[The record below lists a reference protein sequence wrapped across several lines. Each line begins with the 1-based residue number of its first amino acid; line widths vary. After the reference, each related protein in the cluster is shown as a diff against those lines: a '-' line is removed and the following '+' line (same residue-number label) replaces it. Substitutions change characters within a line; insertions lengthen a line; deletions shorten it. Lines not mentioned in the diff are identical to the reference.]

1 MDASYAPPTA
11 EAVDDALRLRRL
23 LHAYMLDRESAEAA
37 LAASE
42 ARYRALIARAAY
54 GIYRST
60 PAGRFLE
67 VNPALVA
74 MLGWE
79 SAAALLQADLS
90 REVWSDPEERARL
103 VRAMETEDPPEWI
116 VARWKRRDGSPIVV
130 RLSVRAAR
138 DAQGR
143 ALELEGMAE
152 DVTARVRQDELLRRS
167 ERMASLGTLLAG
179 VAHEINNPLAAV
191 SGFAQL
197 LLRGNL
203 SKEDRQAADTI
214 AHEAARAGKIVRDLL
229 TFARQG
235 ERQRREPVRINEVV
249 RHIVL
254 AQRYAMETRGI
265 RWSLVLEPGDPLV
278 LGDRAQLEQVVLN
291 LVVNARQAIEDMCDA
306 APSVEEPPPMQVVV
320 ETRARGS
327 EVLLVVGDSGPGIAD
342 ADRSRIFDPFFTT
355 KAEGRGTGLGLSVVH
370 GIVTEHGGTIEV
382 DSEPGRGSTF
392 TVSLAREPEPPAGE
406 PAADAPSTPLDILV
420 VDDEESMLGFLARYL
435 GSRGHAVVA
444 VRSGEE
450 ALALMQGSGFDV
462 CVCDLRMPGMDG
474 VELLRRLRQ
483 TPEGAR
489 MRVIVSTGEG
499 PRSPLRAQAVA
510 LGDVT
515 VIEKPYDVGVLRRAV
530 EHTAAL
536 P

>member
-1 MDASYAPPTA
+1 
-11 EAVDDALRLRRL
+11 
-23 LHAYMLDRESAEAA
+23 
-37 LAASE
+37 
-42 ARYRALIARAAY
+42 
-54 GIYRST
+54 
-60 PAGRFLE
+60 
-67 VNPALVA
+67 
-74 MLGWE
+74 
-79 SAAALLQADLS
+79 
-90 REVWSDPEERARL
+90 
-103 VRAMETEDPPEWI
+103 
-116 VARWKRRDGSPIVV
+116 
-130 RLSVRAAR
+130 
-138 DAQGR
+138 
-143 ALELEGMAE
+143 
-152 DVTARVRQDELLRRS
+152 
-167 ERMASLGTLLAG
+167 
-179 VAHEINNPLAAV
+179 
-191 SGFAQL
+191 
-197 LLRGNL
+197 
-203 SKEDRQAADTI
+203 
-214 AHEAARAGKIVRDLL
+214 
-229 TFARQG
+229 
-235 ERQRREPVRINEVV
+235 
-249 RHIVL
+249 
-254 AQRYAMETRGI
+254 
-265 RWSLVLEPGDPLV
+265 
-278 LGDRAQLEQVVLN
+278 
-291 LVVNARQAIEDMCDA
+291 
-306 APSVEEPPPMQVVV
+306 
-320 ETRARGS
+320 
-327 EVLLVVGDSGPGIAD
+327 
-342 ADRSRIFDPFFTT
+342 
-355 KAEGRGTGLGLSVVH
+355 VH